1 MAKLTE
7 EAKEAIGEIRPSLVA
22 KTGSS
27 TSLMTW
33 VASTRLM
40 GRLAVSILASSAAT
54 AFFTPTSGSSLVA
67 HASTREI
74 MAQDG

>member
-27 TSLMTW
+27 TSLTW

-54 AFFTPTSGSSLVA
+54 ASFTPTSGSSLVA
-67 HASTREI
+67 RASTREI